1 MGMSI
6 RTNVS
11 ALDAQKNLMGTENDL
26 NSSLA
31 KLSSGFRITK
41 ASDDAAGLAI
51 SVNLGAQIRSYNQS
65 VRNANDA
72 INVVQTADSS
82 LNETQNI
89 LTRLRELAS
98 QSASSGVSNTERG
111 YIQNEVSGLISE
123 VDRIANATEYNG
135 VALLNTS
142 AALTFQVGIRNVAA
156 NDQIV
161 VTTQSATAS
170 TLGINGAVAVDADR
184 RRAGAGLH
192 RHRAAVGVVDAR
204 HSGRAAEPIQHGD
217 QRRDRGVGVAG
228 GRQEPHHGRR
238 CRRRDLE
245 HEPHPD
251 PDAGRCVGL
260 VAGQP
265 VAAGRAQAPRL
276 SPPSLEV
283 GAAGPM
289 WGSRPRLARPMK
301 RLTGEPPRASQSRGA
316 VFFGS
321 GTFERFQT
329 STAGSSSS
337 RKNRWLILRSFR
349 LVGSPRGW
357 IRSRSSTA

>member
-1 MGMSI
+1 MGLSI

-111 YIQNEVSGLISE
+111 YIQNEVDGLISE

-161 VTTQSATAS
+161 VSTQSATATTLGVSALSLS
-170 TLGINGAVAVDADR
+170 TLTGAEAAL
-184 RRAGAGLH
+184 GAIDTAL
-192 RHRAAVGVVDAR
+192 
-204 HSGRAAEPIQHGD
+204 
-217 QRRDRGVGVAG
+217 
-228 GRQEPHHGRR
+228 
-238 CRRRDLE
+238 
-245 HEPHPD
+245 
-251 PDAGRCVGL
+251 
-260 VAGQP
+260 
-265 VAAGRAQAPRL
+265 
-276 SPPSLEV
+276 
-283 GAAGPM
+283 
-289 WGSRPRLARPMK
+289 
-301 RLTGEPPRASQSRGA
+301 QS
-316 VFFGS
+316 V
-321 GTFERFQT
+321 
-329 STAGSSSS
+329 
-337 RKNRWLILRSFR
+337 
-349 LVGSPRGW
+349 
-357 IRSRSSTA
+357 SSTRATLGAQQNRFNTVINVATEASVSLSAAKSRIMDVDVAEETSNMSRTQILMQAGVSVLSQANQLPQVALKLLG

>member
-1 MGMSI
+1 MGLSI

-41 ASDDAAGLAI
+41 AADDAAGLAI
-51 SVNLGAQIRSYNQS
+51 SVNLGAQIKSYNQS

-111 YIQNEVSGLISE
+111 YIQNEVDGLISE

-135 VALLNTS
+135 VSLLNTS

-161 VTTQSATAS
+161 VTTSSATSTTLGVSALSLS
-170 TLGINGAVAVDADR
+170 TLTGAESALGAIDAALQSVSSTRATLGAQQNRFETVINVATQASVSLSSAKSRIMDVDVAEETSNMSR
-184 RRAGAGLH
+184 TQILMQAGVSVL
-192 RHRAAVGVVDAR
+192 
-204 HSGRAAEPIQHGD
+204 
-217 QRRDRGVGVAG
+217 
-228 GRQEPHHGRR
+228 
-238 CRRRDLE
+238 
-245 HEPHPD
+245 
-251 PDAGRCVGL
+251 
-260 VAGQP
+260 
-265 VAAGRAQAPRL
+265 AQANQMPQIAL
-276 SPPSLEV
+276 KL
-283 GAAGPM
+283 
-289 WGSRPRLARPMK
+289 
-301 RLTGEPPRASQSRGA
+301 LT
-316 VFFGS
+316 
-321 GTFERFQT
+321 
-329 STAGSSSS
+329 
-337 RKNRWLILRSFR
+337 
-349 LVGSPRGW
+349 
-357 IRSRSSTA
+357 

>member
-65 VRNANDA
+65 VRNASDA

-111 YIQNEVSGLISE
+111 YIQNEVDGLISE

-161 VTTQSATAS
+161 VTTQSATAT
-170 TLGINGAVAVDADR
+170 TLGISA
-184 RRAGAGLH
+184 
-192 RHRAAVGVVDAR
+192 
-204 HSGRAAEPIQHGD
+204 
-217 QRRDRGVGVAG
+217 
-228 GRQEPHHGRR
+228 
-238 CRRRDLE
+238 
-245 HEPHPD
+245 
-251 PDAGRCVGL
+251 
-260 VAGQP
+260 
-265 VAAGRAQAPRL
+265 L
-276 SPPSLEV
+276 S
-283 GAAGPM
+283 
-289 WGSRPRLARPMK
+289 LAT
-301 RLTGEPPRASQSRGA
+301 LTGAQGALGAIDNALQS
-316 VFFGS
+316 V
-321 GTFERFQT
+321 
-329 STAGSSSS
+329 
-337 RKNRWLILRSFR
+337 
-349 LVGSPRGW
+349 
-357 IRSRSSTA
+357 SSTRATLGAQQNRFNTVISVATEASVSLSAAKSRIMDVDVAEETSNMSRTQILMQAGVSVLSQANQLPQVALKLLG

>member
-111 YIQNEVSGLISE
+111 YIQNEVDGLISE

-161 VTTQSATAS
+161 VSTQSATAATLGVNALSLS
-170 TLGINGAVAVDADR
+170 TLTGAEAAL
-184 RRAGAGLH
+184 GAIDTAL
-192 RHRAAVGVVDAR
+192 
-204 HSGRAAEPIQHGD
+204 
-217 QRRDRGVGVAG
+217 
-228 GRQEPHHGRR
+228 
-238 CRRRDLE
+238 
-245 HEPHPD
+245 
-251 PDAGRCVGL
+251 
-260 VAGQP
+260 
-265 VAAGRAQAPRL
+265 
-276 SPPSLEV
+276 
-283 GAAGPM
+283 
-289 WGSRPRLARPMK
+289 
-301 RLTGEPPRASQSRGA
+301 QS
-316 VFFGS
+316 V
-321 GTFERFQT
+321 
-329 STAGSSSS
+329 
-337 RKNRWLILRSFR
+337 
-349 LVGSPRGW
+349 
-357 IRSRSSTA
+357 SSTRATLGAQQNRFNTVISVATEASVSLSAAKSRIMDVDVAEETSNMSRTQILMQAGVSVLSQANQLPQVALKLLG